1 MDDLKFTDL
10 AAFVFQNCCEQE
22 KAKEQVFSEVFP
34 SSFSRKEVAFSE
46 CDVGQTEFTPPA
58 CIALNIV
65 RQPLLG
71 RF

>member
-1 MDDLKFTDL
+1 M
-10 AAFVFQNCCEQE
+10 
-22 KAKEQVFSEVFP
+22 FSEVFP
-34 SSFSRKEVAFSE
+34 CSFSRKEVAFLE